1 LIRASLLVFTALVA
15 ALLTQLPACAYSGE
29 AALFDA
35 GPQEDAGP
43 EEREVGDCLPDDVD
57 CPLAP
62 ESPLCGDL
70 VTACCGETCTETAA
84 CAAAQLLQTYEPERC
99 SDALL
104 DTQTYPHCELGNC
117 DSLLIKVC
125 GVDDA
130 CPDAPGCDAARAL
143 HERSTDTDAT
153 QQEID
158 AASSAC
164 LQALEDEAVFAPCQ

>member
-1 LIRASLLVFTALVA
+1 MIRASLLVFA
-15 ALLTQLPACAYSGE
+15 ASFTVLPACAYSGD

-35 GPQEDAGP
+35 GPADGGADV
-43 EEREVGDCLPDDVD
+43 REVGDCLPDEID
-57 CPLAP
+57 CLGSP
-62 ESPLCGDL
+62 ESMQCGEL

-84 CAAAQLLQTYEPERC
+84 CAAAQLLQTYEPDRC
-99 SDALL
+99 ADALA

-117 DSLLIKVC
+117 DTLLLKVC
-125 GVDDA
+125 GVDDV

-143 HERSTDTDAT
+143 HARSTDAEAT

-158 AASSAC
+158 AAASAC